1 MAPERRMGLMKR
13 RAASA
18 AGVIAALAIA
28 VTVAAPV
35 SEASAATPTAARL
48 PALPALPALGAGL
61 PALGAGLPAFGALPA
76 FDVPALGFVGPQVA
90 IGPTVIGS
98 VFNGGTSVV
107 VSNDPPV
114 NSGNVIASP

>member
-1 MAPERRMGLMKR
+1 M
-13 RAASA
+13 
-18 AGVIAALAIA
+18 AALAIA

-35 SEASAATPTAARL
+35 SEASAATPR
-48 PALPALPALGAGL
+48 LPALPALGAGL

-107 VSNDPPV
+107 VSNEPPV